1 MFKNDIE
8 DYKINL
14 NEQIKFIKSTSFE
27 RITEIIQKHKATRK
41 DVESALFI
49 LTYCVPYEKVN
60 INEREM
66 DLSGVLDRKY
76 RIKNAMTFI
85 EEIVKENS
93 VDSMKYFLFDRIKC
107 VTLYNFYINSNM

>member
-1 MFKNDIE
+1 M
-8 DYKINL
+8 
-14 NEQIKFIKSTSFE
+14 KSIIIYGSCYGT
-27 RITEIIQKHKATRK
+27 TEKYAQEMSQMTGT
-41 DVESALFI
+41 E
-49 LTYCVPYEKVN
+49 CVPYEKVN

-93 VDSMKYFLFDRIKC
+93 VDNMKYFLFDRIKC
-107 VTLYNFYINSNM
+107 VTLYNFYINSNI